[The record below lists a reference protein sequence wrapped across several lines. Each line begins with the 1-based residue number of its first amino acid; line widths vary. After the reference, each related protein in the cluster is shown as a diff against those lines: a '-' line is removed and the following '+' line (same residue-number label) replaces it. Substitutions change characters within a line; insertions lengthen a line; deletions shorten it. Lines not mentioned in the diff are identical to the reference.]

1 MSIFSI
7 SFFDNLINN
16 LTIKKSKIRLV
27 IKFIWPNFVDNIVGS
42 NLRKKKTKG
51 KISKIVYLIRKMLL
65 GQFFCFNNVLGL
77 INI

>member
-42 NLRKKKTKG
+42 NLRKKRLKG
-51 KISKIVYLIRKMLL
+51 KFQRYLIRKMLL

>member
-1 MSIFSI
+1 MSIFSF

-16 LTIKKSKIRLV
+16 LTMKKSKIRLV

>member
-1 MSIFSI
+1 MSIFSF

-16 LTIKKSKIRLV
+16 LTMKKSKIRLV
-27 IKFIWPNFVDNIVGS
+27 IKLIWPNFVDNIVGS